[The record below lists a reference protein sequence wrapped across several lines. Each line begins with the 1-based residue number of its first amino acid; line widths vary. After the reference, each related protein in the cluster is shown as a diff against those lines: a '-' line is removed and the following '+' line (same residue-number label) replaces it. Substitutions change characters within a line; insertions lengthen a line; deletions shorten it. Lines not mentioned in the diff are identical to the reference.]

1 MSEGRLFSVKGST
14 HHRSQ
19 LSSQQEGAT
28 SPKKEVSLH
37 HQTSVLSD
45 SKPDFKRQSSKKK
58 QEEWDKEIPEVPL
71 HRVIRLNAKEWWII
85 ILGLLGAAVGG
96 SIWPIFS
103 IFFGEILMIFAL
115 PADQILGEI
124 PLWACLFI
132 VLGLVSGL
140 GIFAKVSM
148 VLKSLSA

>member
-1 MSEGRLFSVKGST
+1 MSSRRNS
-14 HHRSQ
+14 
-19 LSSQQEGAT
+19 SSQQENDNRPR
-28 SPKKEVSLH
+28 SPFSL
-37 HQTSVLSD
+37 QRMTSVLSMD
-45 SKPDFKRQSSKKK
+45 NSEFKRQSLKRM

-140 GIFAKVSM
+140 GVFAKVSM

>member
-132 VLGLVSGL
+132 VLGVVSGL
-140 GIFAKVSM
+140 GVFAKVSI